1 LSFAYGEYYGRS
13 CRFFNG
19 DGATAMRIIAN
30 IRWVDAKAA
39 IIIRYYIRAV
49 LPSRDE
55 IFNSIRSV
63 LVFVKEENR
72 MEVLVV
78 DDSEVVADSLA
89 FLLDCYGHHTT
100 VARDGES
107 ALRLLRA
114 SVFEL
119 VFLDENLPGITGSAV
134 ALSIIDMPIMRRPF
148 VVSMTGD
155 SVSYDERARLFDV
168 LLHKPFSIEAL
179 MQVIAGAQDSVDATV
194 SLAA

>member
-1 LSFAYGEYYGRS
+1 MVEFRLRRILRPFVPG
-13 CRFFNG
+13 FFNG

-100 VARDGES
+100 VARDGEGNGFPGVS
-107 ALRLLRA
+107 KWAVTAIGPYRELCSRSSSSRRKAATGFLRNA
-114 SVFEL
+114 
-119 VFLDENLPGITGSAV
+119 DT
-134 ALSIIDMPIMRRPF
+134 
-148 VVSMTGD
+148 
-155 SVSYDERARLFDV
+155 
-168 LLHKPFSIEAL
+168 
-179 MQVIAGAQDSVDATV
+179 
-194 SLAA
+194 